1 MAILIS
7 PNFWIGLMLV
17 GFAALVGVIVT
28 KKTELLNSTA
38 FAVGV
43 SVIIALAY
51 FSLVNHYLM
60 DAQGLDYWYLF
71 RE

>member
-7 PNFWIGLMLV
+7 PDFWIGLMLV
-17 GFAALVGVIVT
+17 GSAALVGVIVT
-28 KKTELLNSTA
+28 KKTELLNNTV
-38 FAVGV
+38 FAVAV
-43 SVIIALAY
+43 SAVLVLAY

-71 RE
+71 RD